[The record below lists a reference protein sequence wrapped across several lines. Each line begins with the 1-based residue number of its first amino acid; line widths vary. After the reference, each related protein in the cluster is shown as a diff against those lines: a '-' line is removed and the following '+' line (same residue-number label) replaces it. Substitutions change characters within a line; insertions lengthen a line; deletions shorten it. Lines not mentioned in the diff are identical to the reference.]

1 MLPLRRERS
10 EIINTIKKVMPA
22 VVSIAVKRPLKEV
35 EAEFNKLP
43 KPKRGMK
50 YEMPADK
57 IDSRNMVDVGGG
69 SGFIA
74 DKSGYILTNK
84 HILSE
89 SPAEYWVSL
98 SDDGCYNAE
107 IVARDPINDIAILKI
122 ETEFPLP
129 YVTVGSSKNLELGQ
143 RVLAFGN
150 ALGMFRN
157 TVSEGIISG
166 LSRSVTAQG
175 ENDRTQ
181 ELRGLIQ
188 TDAAINP
195 GNSGGPL
202 TDLYG
207 QVIGINAAMVSGAEN
222 ISFALPIR
230 SAQKDLEDLHKYGR
244 IRRPLLGIRYASINN
259 EVRKKFN
266 LSVEYG
272 AIVTKE
278 HSFDQAVIDHSPAAE
293 AGILEGDI
301 ILTWNGH
308 KLTNKKGIPDFL
320 ENSEVGETITL
331 VILRNNKP
339 LEVELRL
346 AERK

>member
-10 EIINTIKKVMPA
+10 EIIKTIKKVMPA
-22 VVSIAVKRPLKEV
+22 VVSITVRRPLKEV
-35 EAEFNKLP
+35 EEEFKKLP
-43 KPKRGMK
+43 KPKRGTK

-57 IDSRNMVDVGGG
+57 VDSRNMVDVGGG

-74 DKSGYILTNK
+74 DKAGYILTNK
-84 HILSE
+84 HILSD
-89 SPAEYWVSL
+89 SPAEYWVTL
-98 SDDGCYNAE
+98 SNDEYYNAE
-107 IVARDPINDIAILKI
+107 IVAKDPINDIAILKI
-122 ETEFPLP
+122 EAEKSLP
-129 YVTVGSSKNLELGQ
+129 YVTVGNSKDLELGQ

-150 ALGMFRN
+150 ALGLFRN

-166 LSRSVTAQG
+166 LSRSVTAQADG
-175 ENDRTQ
+175 DRMQ

-222 ISFALPIR
+222 ISFALPIK
-230 SAQKDLEDLHKYGR
+230 SAQKDLEDLRKYGR
-244 IRRPLLGIRYASINN
+244 IRRPLLGIRYANINN
-259 EVRKKFN
+259 DVRKKFN
-266 LSVEYG
+266 LSIEHG

-278 HSFDQAVIDHSPAAE
+278 HSFDKAVIDKSPAAE

-301 ILTWNGH
+301 ILAWNGER
-308 KLTNKKGIPDFL
+308 LTDKKGIPDFL

-331 VILRNNKP
+331 AILRNQEP
-339 LEVELRL
+339 IEFELRL
-346 AERK
+346 TERK

>member
-10 EIINTIKKVMPA
+10 EIINTIRKVMPA
-22 VVSIAVKRPLKEV
+22 VVSITVKRPLKEV
-35 EAEFNKLP
+35 EAEFKKLP
-43 KPKRGMK
+43 KLKRGMK
-50 YEMPADK
+50 YEMPANK
-57 IDSRNMVDVGGG
+57 IDSRGMVEVGGG

-84 HILSE
+84 HILSDV
-89 SPAEYWVSL
+89 PAEYWVTL
-98 SDDGCYNAE
+98 TEDDSYNAE
-107 IVARDPINDIAILKI
+107 VVAKDPLNDIAILKI
-122 ETEFPLP
+122 ETNYSLP

-175 ENDRTQ
+175 DNDRLQ

-230 SAQKDLEDLHKYGR
+230 SAQKDLEDLQKYGR
-244 IRRPLLGIRYASINN
+244 IRRPLLGIRYASINS
-259 EVRKKFN
+259 VVKKRFN
-266 LSVEYG
+266 LPVEHG
-272 AIVTKE
+272 ALVTKE
-278 HSFDQAVIDHSPAAE
+278 NPFDKAVIDNTPAAA

-301 ILTWNGH
+301 ILAWNGH
-308 KLTNKKGIPDFL
+308 RLTDKKGIPDFL
-320 ENSEVGETITL
+320 ESSEVGETITL
-331 VILRNNKP
+331 AILRENEP
-339 LEVELRL
+339 LEVELKL
-346 AERK
+346 TERK